1 MALKDRLTNSFLDK
15 AHKRWRIDIDAD
27 VSDIV
32 IDMKE
37 AEMQL
42 VEKEKQNILL
52 TWMMSLYSYDAV
64 RLQRDITK
72 MITLKPF
79 EEPSAE
85 ESKKL
90 LRVLWNST
98 QMMFPDMDYTKIFN
112 EIEKFSLFNRQY
124 PDDGS
129 SPFKY

>member
-1 MALKDRLTNSFLDK
+1 MALKDRLTNEFLDK
-15 AHKRWRIDIDAD
+15 AHKRWRTDINAD

-32 IDMKE
+32 LDMKA

-98 QMMFPDMDYTKIFN
+98 QMMFPDMDYTQLLN
-112 EIEKFSLFNRQY
+112 EIERFSLFNRKY

-129 SPFKY
+129 SLFKY